1 MQKPV
6 KMSANRKEEAD
17 KADSSRQIT
26 WTETEKKKKKKKKY
40 DNMTVKE

>member
-17 KADSSRQIT
+17 KADSSRQIA
-26 WTETEKKKKKKKKY
+26 WTKR
-40 DNMTVKE
+40 N